1 MIIQDQKLAN
11 NLKRLYEDQTFS
23 TTFQDE
29 VYSWN
34 SDEVDIIDWEILY
47 QLKLNQILGKG
58 ADAIVTFDVIIT
70 DIILDGDSRY
80 DMWEEKDF
88 EEDAWFIDLVRNDLY
103 ETIGSDFPLSFY
115 FTFLP
120 ELH

>member
-1 MIIQDQKLAN
+1 MENTNTKLVN
-11 NLKRLYEDQTFS
+11 TLKRLYEDQTFS

-34 SDEVDIIDWEILY
+34 NNEVDIIDWEILY
-47 QLKLNQILGKG
+47 QLKLHQILGKG
-58 ADAIVTFDVIIT
+58 SDAIVTFDVIIT

-80 DMWEEKDF
+80 DMWEENDF
-88 EEDAWFIDLVRNDLY
+88 EEDAWFIDFVRNDLY
-103 ETIGSDFPLSFY
+103 NTIGSDFPLSFY